1 MSQKKFQ
8 KDIIS
13 RNGDS
18 PLALYQWGNKPTNKL
33 TDVQE
38 IQNYL
43 KVVYKHP
50 RMSSKN
56 SSNINMLA
64 DILWPVYSLASI
76 IFINILSLYVGEK
89 PTIFSQPGCIPVAGS
104 IPLDLVRWYHTRPNN
119 WLIWWLWPAI
129 DI

>member
-1 MSQKKFQ
+1 
-8 KDIIS
+8 
-13 RNGDS
+13 
-18 PLALYQWGNKPTNKL
+18 
-33 TDVQE
+33 
-38 IQNYL
+38 
-43 KVVYKHP
+43 VVYKHP

-56 SSNINMLA
+56 SSNKNMLA

-119 WLIWWLWPAI
+119 WLIW
-129 DI
+129 

>member
-33 TDVQE
+33 TDIKKFRIIWKWYTNIQE
-38 IQNYL
+38 CLQQKIQE
-43 KVVYKHP
+43 
-50 RMSSKN
+50 
-56 SSNINMLA
+56 NMLA

-76 IFINILSLYVGEK
+76 IFINILSLYVGDK